1 VHSPTQSAPSCEID
15 IQDQKKEL
23 TSDGDKCA
31 DKEESLSSAYLDGVQ
46 TISDIKEE
54 PAFKNW
60 SKCEH
65 FAVFTDI
72 KPHLNVVLATPVTQ
86 VSIERAFLS
95 LHYILIERRSSLSAE
110 TLNSLL
116 VVKLNSEQVINL
128 MFRFN

>member
-54 PAFKNW
+54 P
-60 SKCEH
+60 
-65 FAVFTDI
+65 VFTGI

-86 VSIERAFLS
+86 VSIERAFSS